1 MHVFASRPLIYLSLY
16 RKTRAVASLPGGAMA
31 LGALF
36 DSEVRCERIR
46 PSLAIPGK
54 GWPHKLQHLSQKLIL
69 AVAMQE
75 EGAASQAS
83 PRADPINAEV

>member
-1 MHVFASRPLIYLSLY
+1 MARAPRTHPEYE
-16 RKTRAVASLPGGAMA
+16 TRSTPGAQRCFRGGAMA

-75 EGAASQAS
+75 EGAA
-83 PRADPINAEV
+83 